1 MLRQISVNIS
11 DFLGYFDDEQ
21 IMPNEKKNRDSKHDK
36 KDKELFNLGKELR
49 EKICNAIESDGLR
62 RPKTNIRRD
71 EFNIVYCDE

>member
-1 MLRQISVNIS
+1 MFR
-11 DFLGYFDDEQ
+11 
-21 IMPNEKKNRDSKHDK
+21 
-36 KDKELFNLGKELR
+36 LGKELR